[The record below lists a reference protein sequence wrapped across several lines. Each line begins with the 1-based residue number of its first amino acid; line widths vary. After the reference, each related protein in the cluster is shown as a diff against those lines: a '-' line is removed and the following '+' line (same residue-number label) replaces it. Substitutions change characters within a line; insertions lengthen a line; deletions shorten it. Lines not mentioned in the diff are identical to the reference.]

1 MYKVDILLFRIIN
14 VSVMSMGKYYKWV
27 GDKMIRCLIWLLIV
41 IENYYDKSIII
52 IFVID
57 LIFYYI
63 L

>member
-41 IENYYDKSIII
+41 IENYYVKSIII

-57 LIFYYI
+57 
-63 L
+63 